1 VRLVG
6 LPADTYFS
14 VHVDNEDG
22 THIGVAS
29 LPPPFP
35 PCTLRDA
42 LARYGVVL
50 SSPKKV
56 RF

>member
-1 VRLVG
+1 MRLVG

-14 VHVDNEDG
+14 VHSDKEDG
-22 THIGVAS
+22 TPIGGAS

-35 PCTLRDA
+35 PCTLRNA
-42 LARYGVVL
+42 LARYADVL

-56 RF
+56 